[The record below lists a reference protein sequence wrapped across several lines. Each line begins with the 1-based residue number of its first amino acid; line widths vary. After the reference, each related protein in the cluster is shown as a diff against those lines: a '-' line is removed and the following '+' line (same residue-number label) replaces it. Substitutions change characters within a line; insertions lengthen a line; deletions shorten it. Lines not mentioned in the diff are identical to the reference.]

1 MKKTFLLI
9 VACVFAFATVQAQS
23 SEVEAT
29 TQQTKAEQFKQKNSF
44 VKEETIYRKFSGVD
58 VCTQLFTDLKS
69 GEQLIA
75 FLFYG
80 VAFNGPKPQLGYL
93 DFEEV
98 DDLLLALET
107 ILNESNNSSKQDNY
121 SISYTTPSGIDVYF
135 TTESFVG
142 LSGHAIRFS
151 KKWYVIDDYGILT
164 SKYSQ
169 DSSIIPVKLLSNVIA
184 TIKEAKAIANQALA
198 K

>member
-29 TQQTKAEQFKQKNSF
+29 TQLTKAEQFKAKNSF
-44 VKEETIYRKFSGVD
+44 IKEETLFHRNLGLTVYA
-58 VCTQLFTDLKS
+58 QLFTDLKS
-69 GEQLIA
+69 GEQLIT
-75 FLFYG
+75 FMFYG
-80 VAFNGPKPQLGYL
+80 ITGPLGYL

-98 DDLLLALET
+98 DNLLLALET
-107 ILNESNNSSKQDNY
+107 ILNESNNSSKKDNY
-121 SISYTTPSGIDVYF
+121 SISYTAPGGIDVYF
-135 TTESFVG
+135 TTEGLVG
-142 LSGHAIRFS
+142 LSSRYGLRFS
-151 KKWYVIDDYGILT
+151 KKWYIIDDYGMRT

-169 DSSIIPVKLLSNVIA
+169 EVAILPITALPNVIA
-184 TIKEAKAIANQALA
+184 AIKEAKAIANQALA

>member
-29 TQQTKAEQFKQKNSF
+29 TQLTKAEQFKAKNSF
-44 VKEETIYRKFSGVD
+44 IKEETLYHRNLGLTVYA
-58 VCTQLFTDLKS
+58 QLFTDLKS
-69 GEQLIA
+69 GEQLIT
-75 FLFYG
+75 FMFYG
-80 VAFNGPKPQLGYL
+80 ITGPLGYL

-98 DDLLLALET
+98 DNLLLALET
-107 ILNESNNSSKQDNY
+107 ILNESNNSSKKDNY
-121 SISYTTPSGIDVYF
+121 SISYTAPGGIDVYF
-135 TTESFVG
+135 TTEGLVG
-142 LSGHAIRFS
+142 LSSRYGLRFS
-151 KKWYVIDDYGILT
+151 KKWYIIDDYGMRT

-169 DSSIIPVKLLSNVIA
+169 EVAILPITALPNVIA
-184 TIKEAKAIANQALA
+184 AIKEAKAIANQALA

>member
-29 TQQTKAEQFKQKNSF
+29 TQLTKAEQFKAKNSF
-44 VKEETIYRKFSGVD
+44 IKEETLYHRNLGLTVYA
-58 VCTQLFTDLKS
+58 QLFTDLKS
-69 GEQLIA
+69 GEQLIT
-75 FLFYG
+75 FMFYG
-80 VAFNGPKPQLGYL
+80 ITGPLGYL

-98 DDLLLALET
+98 DNLLLALET
-107 ILNESNNSSKQDNY
+107 ILNESNNSSKKDNY
-121 SISYTTPSGIDVYF
+121 SISYTAPGGIDVYF
-135 TTESFVG
+135 TTEGLVG
-142 LSGHAIRFS
+142 LSSKYGLRFS
-151 KKWYVIDDYGILT
+151 KKWYIIDDYGMRT

-169 DSSIIPVKLLSNVIA
+169 EVAILPITALPNVIA
-184 TIKEAKAIANQALA
+184 AIKEAKAIANQALA